1 MVGMPQSWNWL
12 ENWGGKNDEMSRWV
26 WEAVEDKVDKAIMAE
41 TEEERAEEREKEE
54 RTKREV

>member
-1 MVGMPQSWNWL
+1 MPQSWNWL